1 MLRVRFKA
9 FREPCV
15 NKTISVLCLSALA
28 LAGCSKEPEE
38 LRKPVACAAPART
51 EPSLD
56 SGILTSATF
65 DIVQQDVAQEKD
77 KSGKTVTTYVQHI
90 VEKAQLPGD
99 VSLEISLGGCE
110 YYANVYTFTLPRT
123 GEPATNTAFWLK
135 KTDSLMGMIEPAVRD
150 RGVNLAN
157 LRKELQRRA
166 DDPAAPPF
174 MDQAV
179 QGVLPGGEAANPVK
193 HHYQVQVD
201 ERADRATVTVQYAV
215 GPFPGRKG

>member
-1 MLRVRFKA
+1 MLRVRSTA
-9 FREPCV
+9 LREPGV
-15 NKTISVLCLSALA
+15 NKSISVLFLALA
-28 LAGCSKEPEE
+28 FAGCSKEPEE

-56 SGILTSATF
+56 SGALTSATF
-65 DIVQQDVAQEKD
+65 EIVQQDVGQEKD
-77 KSGKTVTTYVQHI
+77 KDGKTVTTYVQHI

-99 VSLEISLGGCE
+99 INLEISLGGCE

-123 GEPATNTAFWLK
+123 GKAATDTEFWLRK
-135 KTDSLMGMIEPAVRD
+135 SASLIGMIEPAVKD
-150 RGVNLAN
+150 RGVNLTN
-157 LRKELQRRA
+157 LRNELMRRA
-166 DDPAAPPF
+166 SDPAAPPF
-174 MDQAV
+174 TDQAV

-201 ERADRATVTVQYAV
+201 ERADRATVTIQYAV